1 MSLCVWNLVVKL
13 NYSKYIVEVSRFR
26 RFCTA
31 PCNYPFLAIIRSAR
45 RTEVGVPRIVYARNS
60 THGYKKSSVSKY
72 LYNGLAAAW
81 RSLSILAI
89 VSSVIRSASANA
101 ASSASTHSLSNLSAV
116 STHSKYYLFSPSLS
130 SPFIII
136 SPPKILFRVP
146 KSILKPI
153 DILQFKVNLF
163 LSFLFVVISSLISSS
178 IEEIEFIIL
187 SKSSS

>member
-72 LYNGLAAAW
+72 LYNGNTKELTGLQHV
-81 RSLSILAI
+81 RSFYDSSIL
-89 VSSVIRSASANA
+89 SRDYP
-101 ASSASTHSLSNLSAV
+101 L
-116 STHSKYYLFSPSLS
+116 
-130 SPFIII
+130 
-136 SPPKILFRVP
+136 
-146 KSILKPI
+146 
-153 DILQFKVNLF
+153 
-163 LSFLFVVISSLISSS
+163 
-178 IEEIEFIIL
+178 
-187 SKSSS
+187 